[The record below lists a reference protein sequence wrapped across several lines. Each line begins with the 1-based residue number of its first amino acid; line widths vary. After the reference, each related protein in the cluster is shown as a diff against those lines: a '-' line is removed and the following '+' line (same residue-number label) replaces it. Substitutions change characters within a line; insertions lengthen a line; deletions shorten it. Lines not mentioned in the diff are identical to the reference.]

1 MKYTFAVYK
10 TFGYEAWD
18 YTHPL
23 HQTIRYTDILD
34 DPFGVFLS
42 RTEHGNGKY
51 EGIFTGCTTDID
63 VKRHRFQITRD
74 EPEYWF
80 KRGING
86 FEEAYKVYE
95 NPMSFTHHLF
105 MMQME
110 IPVGQKIPGIHDGY
124 YVVNVID
131 PVYQYDEN
139 GNLIKDD
146 YVYTVQYY
154 PVLSDDGYLMIS
166 FISISV

>member
-34 DPFGVFLS
+34 DPFGAFLS

-51 EGIFTGCTTDID
+51 EGTFTGCTTDID
-63 VKRHRFQITRD
+63 VKRHQFQITRD

-86 FEEAYKVYE
+86 LKKRIRSMRIRCHLHIIFYDADG
-95 NPMSFTHHLF
+95 NPGRTEDSRN
-105 MMQME
+105 
-110 IPVGQKIPGIHDGY
+110 P
-124 YVVNVID
+124 
-131 PVYQYDEN
+131 
-139 GNLIKDD
+139 
-146 YVYTVQYY
+146 
-154 PVLSDDGYLMIS
+154 
-166 FISISV
+166 